1 MEQNNAGKQKVGHCD
16 KTTLQIFLNSVTSTK
31 KYITAGVSQGSV
43 LGPLLFLIYVNDISE
58 NLLSLTRL
66 FADDSSLFVS
76 ASNLRDI
83 EGLLNH
89 DLILVSSWA
98 QQWLV
103 NFNPNK
109 TEAMLFSYRQTD
121 EFPTLVFDG
130 VDIKFVPNYKHLGLI
145 FSDNMKWNAHIESI
159 LDRASR
165 MIGIMRKLKYVF
177 SRRAL
182 NQTYIFFH

>member
-1 MEQNNAGKQKVGHCD
+1 M
-16 KTTLQIFLNSVTSTK
+16 
-31 KYITAGVSQGSV
+31 
-43 LGPLLFLIYVNDISE
+43 
-58 NLLSLTRL
+58 SLTRL

-109 TEAMLFSYRQTD
+109 TETMLFSYRQTD

-130 VDIKFVPNYKHLGLI
+130 VDIKFVPNHKHLGLI

-177 SRRAL
+177 SKRAL
-182 NQTYIFFH
+182 NQTYISFIRPVLEYASSAGPKGVGGQKGHMPPPPPRS